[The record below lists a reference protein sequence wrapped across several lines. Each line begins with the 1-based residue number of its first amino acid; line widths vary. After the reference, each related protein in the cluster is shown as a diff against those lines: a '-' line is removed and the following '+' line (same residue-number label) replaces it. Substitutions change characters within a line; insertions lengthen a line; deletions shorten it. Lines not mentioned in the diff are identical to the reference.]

1 MVYQINSHVLAT
13 AVLMYVCLTVT
24 NTIFACVP
32 YLTLQRGLAGLNIRG
47 PTAHGNVW

>member
-1 MVYQINSHVLAT
+1 MNSHVLAT

-47 PTAHGNVW
+47 PTAHSTLW